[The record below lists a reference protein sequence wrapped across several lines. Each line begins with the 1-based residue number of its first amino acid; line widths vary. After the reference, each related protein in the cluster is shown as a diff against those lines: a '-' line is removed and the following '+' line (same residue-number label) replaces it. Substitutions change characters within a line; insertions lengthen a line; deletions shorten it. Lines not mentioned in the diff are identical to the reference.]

1 MTTPSGTLG
10 GSHRPAALFAAV
22 ARLSPVL
29 AMLLLAAPAA
39 ATLPVKPAG
48 PDHSTPAPAPPAAP
62 ADAPFVPPDN
72 RPATL
77 PSSLADGL
85 AALSQPAPNEP
96 WRVTWAR
103 RGMTIRD
110 IGRAVSREP
119 LLLPIAAAG
128 VVMIMLAS
136 YVRRRRRRQIGW
148 GVLPER
154 SIRRDRNEP

>member
-1 MTTPSGTLG
+1 
-10 GSHRPAALFAAV
+10 
-22 ARLSPVL
+22 
-29 AMLLLAAPAA
+29 MLLLAAPAA

-48 PDHSTPAPAPPAAP
+48 PDHASPDHATPAPAPPAAP

-85 AALSQPAPNEP
+85 AALSQPAPDEP

-110 IGRAVSREP
+110 IGRAASREP

-128 VVMIMLAS
+128 IVMIMLAS
-136 YVRRRRRRQIGW
+136 YVRRRRRRQVGW

-154 SIRRDRNEP
+154 GIRRDRNLP